1 MSVVATP
8 TDQFFLFSKSG
19 EQVIHNSMTA
29 TSHEPAIHSCFEEK
43 TGTWQYIVADPSTN
57 KAIIIDAVLDY
68 DANSRTVS
76 TSTADNLLA
85 IIFRQGYQVERIL
98 ETHAHADH
106 LTAASYLQS
115 RLLQIQGIRPPICI
129 GKRIHQVQQLFAA
142 KYGIPTDEYE
152 NAFDHLF
159 EDDESFAVGQLT
171 VNVMH
176 LPGHTPDH
184 LGYQISKNVF
194 CGDSIFHADIGTA
207 RCDFPGGSA
216 KDLYTSAKKL
226 LSLPEDFKIWTGH
239 DYPACPARCEA
250 VPWMTVGDHRERNK
264 HVSIDVAEE
273 DFLTLRRKRDAGLAA
288 PKLLDPS
295 LQVNIR
301 AGRLPRPT
309 PGGERLVS
317 LPIQMLCDAW

>member
-1 MSVVATP
+1 M
-8 TDQFFLFSKSG
+8 
-19 EQVIHNSMTA
+19 IHNSMTA

-184 LGYQISKNVF
+184 LGYQISSK
-194 CGDSIFHADIGTA
+194 
-207 RCDFPGGSA
+207 
-216 KDLYTSAKKL
+216 
-226 LSLPEDFKIWTGH
+226 
-239 DYPACPARCEA
+239 
-250 VPWMTVGDHRERNK
+250 
-264 HVSIDVAEE
+264 
-273 DFLTLRRKRDAGLAA
+273 
-288 PKLLDPS
+288 
-295 LQVNIR
+295 
-301 AGRLPRPT
+301 
-309 PGGERLVS
+309 
-317 LPIQMLCDAW
+317 